1 MFDLS
6 RLSQIRTESLAGL
19 TVSLAL
25 VPEAVA
31 FAFVVGVHPLVG
43 LYAAFIVGLI
53 TSLTGGRPGMIS
65 GATGSLAV
73 VMVSLVSENGIEY
86 LFITVALMGI
96 IQMAVGLLRLG
107 NLIRMVPFP
116 VMLGFVNGLAIV
128 IFLARTGANR
138 GCPSLTWRSWLA

>member
-1 MFDLS
+1 MTFRVCPRFAPNPWPDSLFRWPWCQRRWPSLS
-6 RLSQIRTESLAGL
+6 
-19 TVSLAL
+19 
-25 VPEAVA
+25 
-31 FAFVVGVHPLVG
+31 HPLVG

-86 LFITVALMGI
+86 LFITVVLMGI

-128 IFLARTGANR
+128 IFMARTVANR